1 MMYEGAIKFIKKAMA
16 AIDRDDRSEKG
27 LYLGKAYDVIMELN
41 NTLDHKIGGELAA
54 NLENLYLFMT
64 DQLTKANIDNDK
76 TKLEAVL
83 KILYTLYEG
92 WKEAIESLKK
102 QENETQQRSKEG

>member
-1 MMYEGAIKFIKKAMA
+1 
-16 AIDRDDRSEKG
+16 
-27 LYLGKAYDVIMELN
+27 
-41 NTLDHKIGGELAA
+41 
-54 NLENLYLFMT
+54 MT

-92 WKEAIESLKK
+92 WKEAIESLK
-102 QENETQQRSKEG
+102 SKKMKHNNDPRRGK